1 LEEEKVEKVKD
12 WQPLRNVR
20 EVCCFLSFIGYY
32 RHFIKGYLAVAKPLL
47 ELTKKATVWRWG
59 REEQEAFK
67 GLRDRMCKKPILWH
81 PDPKKTFYLQT
92 DASAYGAGAVL
103 SQDED
108 ESGRRS
114 KRHPIAFYS
123 ATFTPTEQNYDVYER
138 EFLAVKKAI
147 EHWRAYLIWTE
158 KPFIIEMDHENLMYW
173 KNPKKLTGR
182 TV

>member
-1 LEEEKVEKVKD
+1 
-12 WQPLRNVR
+12 
-20 EVCCFLSFIGYY
+20 
-32 RHFIKGYLAVAKPLL
+32 
-47 ELTKKATVWRWG
+47 
-59 REEQEAFK
+59 
-67 GLRDRMCKKPILWH
+67 MCDKPILRH
-81 PDPKKTFYLQT
+81 PDFEKTNYLQT

-108 ESGRRS
+108 ESGRKT

-138 EFLAVKKAI
+138 EFLAVKKAL

-158 KPFIIEMDHENLMYW
+158 KPFIIETDHENLTYW

-182 TV
+182 TAR